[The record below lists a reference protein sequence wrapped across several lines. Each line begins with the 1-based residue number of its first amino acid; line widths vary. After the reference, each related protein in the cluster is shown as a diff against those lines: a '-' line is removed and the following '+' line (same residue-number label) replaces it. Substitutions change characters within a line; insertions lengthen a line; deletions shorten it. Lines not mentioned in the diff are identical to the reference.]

1 MREFVDAESFGR
13 LERSFGCFVCR
24 HRWGSWVVV
33 VLRLLLLGVAVDTVL
48 LFLLFVPDAFHQVR
62 YGPSVVSR
70 HLDVDRETL
79 S

>member
-1 MREFVDAESFGR
+1 MGEFVDAESFGR
-13 LERSFGCFVCR
+13 LERSFNCFVCR
-24 HRWGSWVVV
+24 RRWGSWVVV
-33 VLRLLLLGVAVDTVL
+33 VLRLLPLGVTVDTVFL
-48 LFLLFVPDAFHQVR
+48 VLLFVPDAFHQVR